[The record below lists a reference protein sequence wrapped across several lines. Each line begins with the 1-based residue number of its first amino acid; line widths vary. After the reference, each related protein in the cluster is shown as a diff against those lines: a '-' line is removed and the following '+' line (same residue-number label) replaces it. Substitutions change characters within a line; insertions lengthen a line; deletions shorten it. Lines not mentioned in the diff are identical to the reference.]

1 MSRVQTDAFRYF
13 ERMGHPAN
21 GLVADNTRPG
31 AHCSIAGVGFALS
44 CYAVGAE
51 RGFMPRA
58 EAARRC
64 VAAMR
69 FFRDSVQGEAPDAT
83 GYRGFYYHFLDMQ
96 RGRRAWLSELSLV
109 DTALLFAGMLTA
121 AQYFD
126 RGSDPEPEIR
136 ELAETLYARAE
147 WRWALDQCRTIRHG
161 WKPECGFLHY
171 GWEGYSEAILLY
183 VLALGSP
190 TSSLEPD
197 SYRAWTA
204 TYQWENTS
212 GRDVLHAGPLFI
224 HLMSH
229 AWIDFRGIRDAF
241 MREKGS
247 DYFENSRRAVRL
259 QWEYAVDNPYGFRG
273 YGPRAWGL
281 SASDGP
287 GFATQLFDG
296 RRQRFFAY
304 AARGVPYGPDD
315 GTLAPAAVAATLPF
329 APDLV
334 PETLASTYETV
345 PAAASELGL
354 KCYNPSF
361 ESAGGKGWI
370 CPASFAIDQGPVV
383 LMVENHRSGLVWDLF
398 RRNRHVGEGLR
409 RAGFQDGWL

>member
-1 MSRVQTDAFRYF
+1 MSRVQADGFRFF
-13 ERMGHPAN
+13 ERMANPAN
-21 GLVADNTRPG
+21 GLVPDNSRPG

-51 RGFMPRA
+51 RGLMSRA
-58 EAARRC
+58 EAARRS
-64 VAAMR
+64 VTALR
-69 FFRDSVQGEAPDAT
+69 FFRDSVQSEDPDAT
-83 GYRGFYYHFLDMQ
+83 GHRGFYYHFLDME
-96 RGRRAWLSELSLV
+96 RGRRAWACELSLV
-109 DTALLFAGMLTA
+109 DTAFLFAGMLTA

-126 RGSDPEPEIR
+126 RGSDPEPEVR
-136 ELAETLYARAE
+136 ELAEALYRRAD
-147 WRWALDQCRTIRHG
+147 WRWALDECRTIRHG

-190 TSSLEPD
+190 TFALAQD
-197 SYRAWTA
+197 SYRAWTT
-204 TYQWENTS
+204 TYQWENAS

-224 HLMSH
+224 HQLSH
-229 AWIDFRGIRDAF
+229 VWIDFRGIRDGF

-259 QWEYAVDNPYGFRG
+259 QWEYAVDNPWGFRG

-287 GFATQLFDG
+287 GFMTEIFDG
-296 RRQRFFAY
+296 RRQRFFGY
-304 AARGVPYGPDD
+304 TARGVPYGPDD
-315 GTLAPAAVAATLPF
+315 GTLAPAAAAASLPF

-334 PETLASTYETV
+334 PETLASVYANV
-345 PAAASELGL
+345 PDAASELGL

-361 ESAGGKGWI
+361 QASGGNGWI
-370 CPASFAIDQGPVV
+370 CPASFAIEQGPVV
-383 LMVENHRSGLVWDLF
+383 LMIENHRSSLVWDLF
-398 RRNRHVGEGLR
+398 RRNRYVVDGLR